1 MATKAREARS
11 RLGVARAAAV
21 LAIVCA
27 TALLAGA
34 ERASSSAIGPCGSN
48 PVVCENQ
55 LPGTPQSQWDIQ
67 GSGDPTIQG
76 YATPFSVAD
85 GQTVRFKVDTDA
97 SNYRLDIYRLGWYGG
112 LGARL
117 VTTVQPSAPLPQN
130 QPDCIFQAPVR
141 PGRLRELGGIGFV
154 GRPAGRRLRGLPR
167 AARAHRHRRGQPRRL
182 RRSRRP
188 GRTPTCS
195 SRPPTRPGRRTTA
208 TAATASMSA
217 RPDARTRSATTVPSK
232 REHITTSPGSSAAN
246 TR

>member
-55 LPGTPQSQWDIQ
+55 LPGTPQSEWDIQ

-85 GQTVRFKVDTDA
+85 GQTGSVQGRHRCIELPPR
-97 SNYRLDIYRLGWYGG
+97 YLP
-112 LGARL
+112 ARL
-117 VTTVQPSAPLPQN
+117 VRRARRSARDDGAAVGAASPESTGLHLPGAR
-130 QPDCIFQAPVR
+130 P

-154 GRPAGRRLRGLPR
+154 GRPAGRRFRGLHR

-188 GRTPTCS
+188 VAR
-195 SRPPTRPGRRTTA
+195 RPALPDLRHDLAGIQPLRRLQPLC
-208 TAATASMSA
+208 
-217 RPDARTRSATTVPSK
+217 RPDRACVQGQLQPSL
-232 REHITTSPGSSAAN
+232 RDAN
-246 TR
+246 T